1 MYRFNRPGRLKPY
14 IGAGIVHTERDAT
27 VIGVETT
34 IEDNGVSVFGGA
46 EIALHNKLFL
56 YVDISA
62 NTVDLE
68 TTVTSGGSTVKATV
82 EYSPVSV
89 GVGLLF
95 YLF

>member
-1 MYRFNRPGRLKPY
+1 MLPP
-14 IGAGIVHTERDAT
+14 
-27 VIGVETT
+27 IGVDTT
-34 IEDNGVSVFGGA
+34 IEDDGVSVFGGA
-46 EIALHNKLFL
+46 EIALHKNLFL

-68 TTVTSGGSTVKATV
+68 TTVTSGSSTVKATV
-82 EYSPVSV
+82 EYSPVSI